1 MRESIARFP
10 SIPTRSAPDF
20 PIPVAAVVCGR
31 NLEHLGATPHDGDDR
46 RSCPARLPSPC
57 HSNGRYGHSVQ
68 HRAVSLREAA
78 ALQSFPDP
86 YRFAR
91 WKRMDRDSTGMMD
104 LIKQSDQKNE
114 ERHRE
119 IQAMLHDMNTRMSR
133 LAGAPDAKDSPTDGS
148 E

>member
-10 SIPTRSAPDF
+10 PIPTRGAPDF
-20 PIPVAAVVCGR
+20 PIPLAAAVSDR
-31 NLEHLGATPHDGDDR
+31 NLEHLWVTPHDGDDR
-46 RSCPARLPSPC
+46 RSCPARLRSPC

-78 ALQSFPDP
+78 ALQSFLDP

-91 WKRMDRDSTGMMD
+91 WKRMDRDRMEMVVS
-104 LIKQSDQKNE
+104 IKRSDQKNE

-119 IQAMLHDMNTRMSR
+119 MQAMLYDMNTRLSR
-133 LAGAPDAKDSPTDGS
+133 LAGAPGAKDSPTDGS